1 MGIQDQENIFT
12 QKFKIRKFYNT
23 KISRSTVSTYLSI
36 YLPVCIYVSIK
47 ESYLELESFDV
58 IHGNALDAA
67 ATVGGEA
74 GREEEVSVRPKNIVS
89 LEPPPARGV
98 VRCGTAFRTLHH
110 NMALVVLWEERRER
124 EERKR
129 EEKERRET
137 EKERR
142 ERGKERK
149 RGEREEK
156 ERREREERKRGEKES
171 REREGRKRGEKEER
185 KRGRDRRGGEI
196 GMGKETVASG

>member
-1 MGIQDQENIFT
+1 MPSDYT
-12 QKFKIRKFYNT
+12 YLT
-23 KISRSTVSTYLSI
+23 DHLSTYLF
-36 YLPVCIYVSIK
+36 VCIYVSIK

-74 GREEEVSVRPKNIVS
+74 GREEEVSVCPKNIVS

-124 EERKR
+124 EER
-129 EEKERRET
+129 
-137 EKERR
+137 
-142 ERGKERK
+142 
-149 RGEREEK
+149 GEREE
-156 ERREREERKRGEKES
+156 R
-171 REREGRKRGEKEER
+171 
-185 KRGRDRRGGEI
+185 
-196 GMGKETVASG
+196 